1 MSTTSTTQDR
11 LAGTWNFAAAHSS
24 ADFAVKYVVST
35 FRGSIEDLTA
45 TLENGVLSGN
55 AKVASI
61 KVKDDNLTGHLLA
74 PDFFD
79 AEQHPEVSFRS
90 TSISSD
96 GDGDDDAV
104 TVDGELTLRGVTKP
118 IHATGT
124 LEGPAQDF
132 MGNTRLGFTLE
143 TTIDRTDYGVS
154 WNADLPSGGKAL
166 QDEVTL
172 HVELEFHQAA

>member
-1 MSTTSTTQDR
+1 MSTTTSVQDR
-11 LAGTWNFAAAHSS
+11 LAGAWNFAAQHSS

-35 FRGSIEDLTA
+35 FRGSIEDLSA
-45 TLENGVLSGN
+45 TLEDGVLSGSG
-55 AKVASI
+55 KVASI
-61 KVKDDNLTGHLLA
+61 KVKDDNLTGHLMT

-79 AEQHPEVSFRS
+79 AEQYPEISFRS
-90 TSISSD
+90 TSIE
-96 GDGDDDAV
+96 GDGDAI
-104 TVDGELTLRGVTKP
+104 TLQGELTLKGVTKP
-118 IHATGT
+118 ITATGT

-143 TTIDRTDYGVS
+143 STIDRTDYGVN

-172 HVELEFHQAA
+172 HVELEFHQA

>member
-11 LAGTWNFAAAHSS
+11 LAGSWNFAAAHSS

-45 TLENGVLSGN
+45 TLEDGVLSGS

-61 KVKDDNLTGHLLA
+61 KVKDDNLTGHLMA

-90 TSISSD
+90 SSISSE
-96 GDGDDDAV
+96 GDQV
-104 TVDGELTLRGVTKP
+104 TVDGELTMKGVTKP

-154 WNADLPSGGKAL
+154 WNAELPSGGKAL

-172 HVELEFHQAA
+172 HVELEFHKAA

>member
-1 MSTTSTTQDR
+1 MSTTTAVQDR
-11 LAGTWNFAAAHSS
+11 LAGNWNFAAAHSS

-45 TLENGVLSGN
+45 SLQDGVLSGS

-61 KVKDDNLTGHLLA
+61 KVKDDNLTGHLMA

-79 AEQHPEVSFRS
+79 AEQYPEISFRS
-90 TSISSD
+90 TEIS
-96 GDGDDDAV
+96 GDGDQV
-104 TVDGELTLRGVTKP
+104 TVDGELTLKGVTKP

-132 MGNTRLGFTLE
+132 MGNTRLGFTLQ
-143 TTIDRTDYGVS
+143 TTIDRTEYGVS

-172 HVELEFHQAA
+172 HVELEFHKA

>member
-1 MSTTSTTQDR
+1 MSTTTSVQDR
-11 LAGTWNFAAAHSS
+11 IAGTWNFAAAHSS
-24 ADFAVKYVVST
+24 ADFAIKYVVST

-45 TLENGVLSGN
+45 TLQDGVLAGT

-61 KVKDDNLTGHLLA
+61 KVKDDNLTGHLMT

-79 AEQHPEVSFRS
+79 AEQHPDVSFRS
-90 TSISSD
+90 TSIS
-96 GDGDDDAV
+96 GDGDNV
-104 TVDGELTLRGVTKP
+104 TVEGELTLKGVTKP
-118 IHATGT
+118 ITATGT

-154 WNADLPSGGKAL
+154 WNAELPSGGKAL

-172 HVELEFHQAA
+172 HVELEFHQA

>member
-1 MSTTSTTQDR
+1 MSTTTTTQDR
-11 LAGTWNFAAAHSS
+11 LAGSWNFAAAHSS

-45 TLENGVLSGN
+45 SLENGVLSGS
-55 AKVASI
+55 AKVGSV
-61 KVKDDNLTGHLLA
+61 KVKDDNLTGHLMTA
-74 PDFFD
+74 DFFD
-79 AEQHPEVSFRS
+79 AEQFPEISFRS
-90 TSISSD
+90 TEISDD
-96 GDGDDDAV
+96 GEQV
-104 TVDGELTLRGVTKP
+104 TVDGELTLKGVTKP

-166 QDEVTL
+166 SDEVTL
-172 HVELEFHQAA
+172 HVELEFHQA

>member
-1 MSTTSTTQDR
+1 MSTTTSLQDR

-35 FRGSIEDLTA
+35 FRGSIEDLSA
-45 TLENGVLSGN
+45 TLENGVLSGT
-55 AKVASI
+55 AKIASI
-61 KVKDDNLTGHLLA
+61 KVKDDNLTGHLMA

-79 AEQHPEVSFRS
+79 AESHPEVTFSS
-90 TSISSD
+90 SSIS
-96 GDGDDDAV
+96 GDGDQV
-104 TVDGELTLRGVTKP
+104 TVDGELTLKGVTKP

-154 WNADLPSGGKAL
+154 WNAELPSGGKAL

-172 HVELEFHQAA
+172 QVELEFHKA

>member
-1 MSTTSTTQDR
+1 MSTTTSLQDR

-35 FRGSIEDLTA
+35 FRGSIEDLSA
-45 TLENGVLSGN
+45 TLENGVLSGT
-55 AKVASI
+55 AKIASI
-61 KVKDDNLTGHLLA
+61 KVKDDNLTGHLMA

-79 AEQHPEVSFRS
+79 AESHPEVTFSS
-90 TSISSD
+90 SSIS
-96 GDGDDDAV
+96 GDGDQV
-104 TVDGELTLRGVTKP
+104 TVDGELTLKGVTKP

-124 LEGPAQDF
+124 LEGPAEDF

-154 WNADLPSGGKAL
+154 WNAELPSGGKAL

-172 HVELEFHQAA
+172 QVELEFHKA

>member
-1 MSTTSTTQDR
+1 MSTTTSLQDR

-35 FRGSIEDLTA
+35 FRGSIEDLSA
-45 TLENGVLSGN
+45 TLENGVLSGT
-55 AKVASI
+55 AKIASI
-61 KVKDDNLTGHLLA
+61 KVKDDNLTGHLMA

-79 AEQHPEVSFRS
+79 AESHPEVTFSS
-90 TSISSD
+90 SSIS
-96 GDGDDDAV
+96 GDGDQV
-104 TVDGELTLRGVTKP
+104 TVDGELTLKGVTKP

-124 LEGPAQDF
+124 LEGPAEDF

-154 WNADLPSGGKAL
+154 WNAELPSGGKAL

-172 HVELEFHQAA
+172 QVELEFHQA